1 MEYKNPYIK
10 VTWPDTAS
18 AFTKESVRRVKEYFK
33 EKYNTRHVIINTKVI
48 SNKSD
53 TKLKSLEISESILDL
68 TYQNKL
74 LKEYV
79 KQSLDYEEK
88 TGKGKVRDLKSAW
101 DCGDA
106 EREDQKQRRAKI
118 AELSLRLDAKSK
130 EIAIKIEDTMKPITA
145 IDADKGLQ
153 EKAND
158 LK

>member
-79 KQSLDYEEK
+79 KQSKDFPDINYEHLD
-88 TGKGKVRDLKSAW
+88 
-101 DCGDA
+101 
-106 EREDQKQRRAKI
+106 
-118 AELSLRLDAKSK
+118 RLDKK
-130 EIAIKIEDTMKPITA
+130 VNEIISQRDERKVKYNKWEIKVSNTPTSSLLVRTIRLT
-145 IDADKGLQ
+145 L
-153 EKAND
+153 
-158 LK
+158 LS